1 MKPVSKS
8 IQAVLFT
15 LAVILFS
22 SCSTGSSSKEFTEQF
37 PDGIT
42 RVWVGSEY
50 WANRLQDWQVNNGR
64 LECVTS
70 QANRNINV
78 LTWRLEQEPGTFV
91 VSVSTGLLTDNLA
104 GDDKSWM
111 GLKMGARGQFDD
123 YRDDAIY
130 GKGLNAG
137 ITAAGDLFI
146 GALPVKVN
154 GNAKALIPYVKTGV
168 VLKYELKFE
177 DEKYMLRL
185 SALDPESKKELASV
199 EEIDVPSQQL
209 YGSIALVS
217 NFDKK
222 PRNNEIPSCWFD
234 SWTMK
239 GSKLAHYPERAFGPI
254 LFSQYT
260 LSRNILK
267 LTAQMPPVG
276 ESDGQELDLQIQ
288 EDGKWK
294 SIQKAP
300 IDKDARTATFK
311 IEKWD
316 DTKDVPYRLAYTLAV
331 GSSKTRDYYRE
342 GTFRKNPIGKDEF
355 MLAAFTGNND
365 LGFPNSDVYESIKK
379 LNPDLLF
386 FSGDQI
392 YEGVAGFGAQRAPVD
407 KAILDYL
414 RKWYLYGWEYGDLFR
429 DIPSIS
435 IPDDHDVYHGNI
447 WGSGG
452 KAVPE
457 GMGAGYNA
465 QDAGGYKMPARW
477 AKMVERTQTSN
488 LPDPYDPTPIDQ
500 GIGVYYTGINYGGI
514 SFAITE
520 DRKFKSAP
528 KPLMPEAQISN
539 GWAQN
544 RKWDAAKQGDVKG
557 AKLLGDRQLDFLE
570 HWVADWSHGAKMK
583 VLLSA
588 TILANV
594 ATLPK
599 SEYHDAVVPSL
610 RILNSDEY
618 APDDRPVSDMDS
630 NGWPQT
636 GRNNAVKVLR
646 KGYAFHVA
654 GDQHLG
660 SFTKYGADEWRDG
673 SYAFCV
679 PAISNVW
686 PRRWYPSTPGLNRA
700 EGVPK
705 YTGDYLDGFGNK
717 ISVFAV
723 SNPVF
728 TDKKPARLH
737 DRSTGYGIVVLH
749 KDSRDI
755 ESHCWPRFADP
766 TAPDEKEYP
775 GWPVTINQMDNYNR
789 KAYGWLPTLKSD
801 INELVVKVYNEK
813 TEELVYALRLKGNT
827 FDPPVFEAG
836 SYRIEII
843 DTDKNNSQVMKSLIP
858 AKEKGKTTFNVKL

>member
-1 MKPVSKS
+1 MKRVSIPIKV
-8 IQAVLFT
+8 VLFT
-15 LAVILFS
+15 LTVILFS
-22 SCSTGSSSKEFTEQF
+22 SCSTGSSSKEFTEHF
-37 PDGIT
+37 PDGIK

-70 QANRNINV
+70 QVNRNINV
-78 LTWRLEQEPGTFV
+78 LTWRLKKESGTFV
-91 VSVSTGLLTDNLA
+91 ISVNTGLLTDNLA
-104 GDDKSWM
+104 GNDKNWM
-111 GLKMGARGQFDD
+111 GLKIGARGQFDD

-146 GALPVKVN
+146 GALPVKAN
-154 GNAKALIPYVKTGV
+154 GNAKALIPYLKTGME
-168 VLKYELKFE
+168 LKYELNYKG
-177 DEKYMLRL
+177 EKYILKL
-185 SALDPESKKELASV
+185 SALDPDTKKELASV

-217 NFDKK
+217 NFNKK
-222 PRNNEIPSCWFD
+222 PRSNEIPSCWFD
-234 SWTMK
+234 NWTMK
-239 GSKLAHYPERAFGPI
+239 GSKLSHYPERAFGPV

-267 LTAQMPPVG
+267 LTAQMPPIG
-276 ESDGQELDLQIQ
+276 ESDGQEVDLQIQ
-288 EDGKWK
+288 ENGKWK

-311 IEKWD
+311 VEKWD
-316 DTKDVPYRLAYTLAV
+316 DTKDVPYRLSYTLAV
-331 GSSKTRDYYRE
+331 GSSKMKDYFRK
-342 GTFRKNPIGKDEF
+342 GTFRKNPVGKDKF

-365 LGFPNSDVYESIKK
+365 LGFPNSDVFESIKK
-379 LNPDLLF
+379 LDPDMLF

-392 YEGVAGFGAQRAPVD
+392 YEGVAGFGVQRAPVE

-429 DIPSIS
+429 DRPSIS

-447 WGSGG
+447 WGCGG

-457 GMGAGYNA
+457 GLGAGYNA
-465 QDAGGYKMPARW
+465 QDAGGFKMPARW
-477 AKMVERTQTSN
+477 VKMVDRTQTSS
-488 LPDPYDPTPIDQ
+488 LPDPYDPTPIEQ
-500 GIGVYYTGINYGGI
+500 GIGVYYTDINYGGI

-528 KPLMPEAQISN
+528 KALLPDAQVKN

-544 RKWDAAKQGDVKG
+544 KNWNAAKDGDAPG
-557 AKLLGDRQLDFLE
+557 AVLLGDRQLDFLE
-570 HWVADWSHGAKMK
+570 HWVADWSYGAKMK

-594 ATLPK
+594 ATIPEK
-599 SEYHDAVVPSL
+599 EMIDEIVPSL
-610 RILNSDEY
+610 RVLSEGEY
-618 APDDRPVSDMDS
+618 APDDKPVSDMDS

-636 GRNNAVKVLR
+636 GRNKAVKVLR

-660 SFTKYGADEWRDG
+660 SFTKYGVDEWGDG

-686 PRRWYPSTPGLNRA
+686 PRRWYPFTPGLNRA
-700 EGVPK
+700 GGAPK
-705 YTGDYLDGFGNK
+705 YTGDFLDGFGNK
-717 ISVFAV
+717 VSVYAV
-723 SNPVF
+723 SNPVY
-728 TDKKPARLH
+728 TGKKPARLY
-737 DRSTGYGIVVLH
+737 DRATGYGIIDFH
-749 KDSRDI
+749 KDTRDI
-755 ESHCWPRFADP
+755 DVHCWPRFEDP
-766 TAPDEKEYP
+766 TAPESKEYP

-789 KAYGWLPTLKSD
+789 KAYRWLPTVTTSISD
-801 INELVVKVYNEK
+801 PVIKVYNE
-813 TEELVYALRLKGNT
+813 TTGELVYAVRIKGNS
-827 FDPPVFEAG
+827 FNPPVYEEG
-836 SYRIEII
+836 SYRIEAGDADSFKIF
-843 DTDKNNSQVMKSLIP
+843 KNQNPV
-858 AKEKGKTTFNVKL
+858 KEKGKTTIKVEL